1 MSLKTSFNVKYGT
14 RRTLFLNFLR
24 RFFWMPIVHTLLLGL
39 VGSLSL
45 SDFRIARMNEGVH
58 AGGTS
63 LSLMEYFT
71 RYIVDDGTIEI
82 PIILTLMASAFLGCF
97 VMAHTY
103 GVPSTGFTHSMP
115 VKRREVYFSNLL
127 CGFLLLAVPNVLFTV
142 YAFALG
148 VRWDA
153 ALVMLA
159 FLLLY
164 TAVMFTGSVCA
175 ALFSGN
181 IIGGGCCVIAAF
193 VTPYLIEGFIREL
206 MDRCLRGY
214 CSSYSDLFVTNWFY
228 ISVRD
233 ILDAPAKVLL
243 YLAFTAVF
251 ILLGL
256 FLLNKRD
263 LENAGDL
270 IVFPVLRAPTLFFG
284 GLFVGICA
292 YFIFGNGIVAF
303 LLMGL
308 AALLLLNF
316 PIRKK
321 FTLKGAVGAAIAF
334 VCVSAITA
342 AIFAFDLFGFE
353 RYVPKLADI
362 EYAVVDD
369 RYAYNHSFDNDFD
382 GWVVDDPDYLDSNSS
397 RYTTDVER
405 RYYREDYS
413 EYQVTDTTDIAKI
426 TELHRAL
433 TGLRNDRCSPFDA
446 GRTMVIYYKLKN
458 GRLVK
463 REYIIYRDADAE
475 IFKPVAD
482 IRKVRATDQALL
494 CSDVVPTYIEV
505 TGIYGK
511 KVTIAE
517 KDLEKVFAA
526 LQTDLAEGDFQKQ
539 GLFFGSSRNTTLSDL
554 TVKLYRKNIVY
565 TDDGSPV
572 PEAIAKAQTY
582 RIESFYIGRNKP
594 HTKEVLNELGYGD
607 LFDESAD
614 LPDGSYAEFSVYEGD
629 LYPEGIAVEY
639 DYDVYPTV
647 ETREVLNGSRV
658 TDKECIKA
666 LICLLEDDTL
676 DEDAPYETW
685 VNVYFRFPYDES
697 FDDNLKYR
705 GEYAQK
711 ALELCAAY
719 AKGEG
724 KTAE

>member
-103 GVPSTGFTHSMP
+103 GVSSTGFTHSMP

-193 VTPYLIEGFIREL
+193 VTPLLIEGFIREL

-243 YLAFTAVF
+243 YLAFIAVF

-292 YFIFGNGIVAF
+292 YFIFGDGIVAF

-369 RYAYNHSFDNDFD
+369 CYTYYPFFDNDFD

-397 RYTTDVER
+397 RFTTDVER
-405 RYYREDYS
+405 RYYRSDYS
-413 EYQVTDTTDIAKI
+413 EYHVTDTTDIAKI

-433 TGLRNDRCSPFDA
+433 TGLRDDRWQGNEA
-446 GRTMVIYYKLKN
+446 GRTMVIYYMLKN

-463 REYIIYRDADAE
+463 REYIIYRDTDAE

-482 IRKVRATDQALL
+482 IRKVRATDTTIL

-511 KVTIAE
+511 KATIAE
-517 KDLEKVFAA
+517 KELEKVFAA
-526 LQTDLAEGDFQKQ
+526 LQTDLAEGDFRKQ
-539 GLFFGSSRNTTLSDL
+539 GLFFRNDRDTALSNL
-554 TVKLYRKNIVY
+554 YVQFYRKNAVY

-572 PEAIAKAQTY
+572 PEAVAKNQNSRSATV
-582 RIESFYIGRNKP
+582 YIDRNMP
-594 HTKEVLNELGYGD
+594 YTKEVLLELGYGD
-607 LFDESAD
+607 LFDESAE

-629 LYPEGIAVEY
+629 LYPKEIAVEY
-639 DYDVYPTV
+639 DYDVYPTA

-666 LICLLEDDTL
+666 LIRLSEDDTL

-697 FDDNLKYR
+697 FDDNLEYR

-711 ALELCAAY
+711 ALKLYAAY